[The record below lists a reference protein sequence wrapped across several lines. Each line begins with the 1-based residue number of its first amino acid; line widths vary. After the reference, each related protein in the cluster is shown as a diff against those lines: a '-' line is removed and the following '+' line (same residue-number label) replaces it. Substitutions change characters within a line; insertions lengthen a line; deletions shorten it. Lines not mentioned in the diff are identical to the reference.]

1 MRAAHVKAACV
12 LLVVGL
18 AAGCQTFQKKPPEA
32 AVDEYARAQS
42 RIAAGD
48 DAGAASLLERY
59 VSANPESDYRTD
71 AWLLL
76 GDCRLRLKDYAGAQ
90 GAYQEA
96 QTDARTTAID
106 AKARAGLGTA
116 LMHQKRWDQAARAYE
131 SALSV
136 GAKHIPA
143 ATVMMYMAKA
153 YIRSGNWLMGRDR
166 LKKLVRKYP
175 RSLEVPA
182 AYAILAEPADTFS
195 VQVGAFSTR
204 EGADK
209 MLEKLK
215 TSKVHEGRIV
225 HQPWASAPF
234 AVRVG
239 SYVTYGAAVGQ
250 SQKLKSIEPNNFVVP

>member
-1 MRAAHVKAACV
+1 MRAARVKAACV
-12 LLVVGL
+12 LLVVAL
-18 AAGCQTFQKKPPEA
+18 AAGCQAFQKKPPEE
-32 AVDEYARAQS
+32 AVDEYAQAQS

-48 DAGAASLLERY
+48 EAGAAALLGQY
-59 VSANPESDYRTD
+59 VSANPKSEYRTD

-76 GDCRLRLKDYAGAQ
+76 GDCRLKLKDYAGAQ

-96 QTDARTTAID
+96 QKNARTTAVD
-106 AKARAGLGTA
+106 ARARTGLGTA
-116 LMHQKRWDQAARAYE
+116 LMHQKRWAEAAEAYE
-131 SALSV
+131 SALSI
-136 GAKHIPA
+136 GEKHIPA

-175 RSLEVPA
+175 RSLEAPA
-182 AYAILAEPADTFS
+182 AYAILAEPADSFS

-204 EGADK
+204 EVADK

-215 TSKVHEGRIV
+215 ASKVYEGRIV
-225 HQPWASAPF
+225 HQPWALTPF

-239 SYVTYGAAVGQ
+239 SYLTYEAALIL
-250 SQKLKSIEPNNFVVP
+250 SQRLRTIAPNNFVVP